1 MRIMIRRLASAA
13 SLVILAACANKEI
26 LNVPNLTN
34 PDVARTYSTPAGVE
48 SVISSVFRQAWG
60 AEVVCTSC
68 IHTQAHNFALENY
81 SELNNFSMNIRSIIP
96 RGPIGNERNGAATGD
111 NYAAFRDLEKAARS
125 AANGIQALQRLVV
138 ASAAVPPN
146 ALGSKAQDARA
157 RAFGYFSLGWAL
169 SGLALAYDS
178 AAIVTPDVASD
189 VVPGLADYK
198 AVGAAALKMLDS
210 ALAWTNHPDQQLTLA
225 GAPGFPLPATWI
237 NGNAMTQAQF
247 AALIRT
253 QKARLRAGIARTPA
267 DRAAVDWNTVIA
279 DAQAG
284 ITADFVIT
292 MSVTAGWSGSTPYD
306 TNQMYLQG
314 WHSLTMLIL
323 GMADTSGAFANFVA
337 TPFGTRDGTF
347 LVRTPDQRFP
357 QGATRAAQQ
366 TDTPLPLP
374 GSRYI
379 QNRPSGDDVPG
390 AGYGSSN
397 YNYARYSPIQKGSGN
412 GPWVQ
417 IPKVEMD
424 MLVAEGMIRGGNF
437 AGAATLIDA
446 ARARHGLPSIGTITT
461 AAQVI
466 AGGNAC
472 VPKVPQAPAFGTV
485 ACGTILEA
493 MKWEKR
499 LETMYSCAYL
509 CWFTDSR
516 GWGDL
521 PEGTA
526 NQWPVPYQE
535 MDARIQPYY
544 GIAGST
550 SKGSYGW

>member
-1 MRIMIRRLASAA
+1 MRIMIHRLALAA
-13 SLVILAACANKEI
+13 SLVVLAACANKEI
-26 LNVPNLTN
+26 LSVPNLTN

-60 AEVVCTSC
+60 AEVVCTGC
-68 IHTQAHNFALENY
+68 IHTQAHSMALENY

-111 NYAAFRDLEKAARS
+111 NYAAFRDLEKATRS
-125 AANGIQALQRLVV
+125 AANGLQALERLVTS
-138 ASAAVPPN
+138 SAAVPAN

-169 SGLALAYDS
+169 SGLAIAYDS
-178 AAIVTPDVASD
+178 AAIVTNDVPTD
-189 VVPGLADYK
+189 VVPGLSDYK
-198 AVGAAALKMLDS
+198 AVTAAAFRMLDS
-210 ALAWTNHPDQQLTLA
+210 ALVWTNHPDQALTLA
-225 GAPGFPLPATWI
+225 GAPGFPLPNTWI
-237 NGNAMTQAQF
+237 NGLSLTQAQF

-253 QKARLRAGIARTPA
+253 QKARLRAGVARTPA

-284 ITADFVIT
+284 ISGDFVIT
-292 MSVTAGWSGSTPYD
+292 MSVSAGWSGNTPYD
-306 TNQMYLQG
+306 TSQMYSQG
-314 WHSLTMLIL
+314 WHSLTSLIM
-323 GMADTSGAFANFVA
+323 GMADTSGAFANFTA

-347 LVRTPDQRFP
+347 LIRTPDQRFP

-366 TDTPLPLP
+366 TDSPLPLP

-397 YNYARYSPIQKGSGN
+397 YNYARYAPINRGQGN

-417 IPKVEMD
+417 IPKIEMD
-424 MLVAEGMIRGGNF
+424 MLVAEGMIRAGNF
-437 AGAATLIDA
+437 SGAGALIDA
-446 ARARHGLPSIGTITT
+446 ARAKHGLPSIGTITT

-472 VPKVPQAPAFGTV
+472 VPQVPQPPSFGTV

-550 SKGSYGW
+550 SKGTYGW